1 MGILDNFEAWVTF
14 GDEEETPVNDGL
26 ALKIFKEDVC
36 DNCGCKDSKEAYES
50 NSEDLLSPKDPR

>member
-14 GDEEETPVNDGL
+14 GDEDETPVNDSL
-26 ALKIFKEDVC
+26 ALKMFKECVC
-36 DNCGCKDSKEAYES
+36 DNCGCKDES

>member
-14 GDEEETPVNDGL
+14 GDEDSL

-36 DNCGCKDSKEAYES
+36 NNCGCKNESDSK
-50 NSEDLLSPKDPR
+50 DILSPQDPR

>member
-14 GDEEETPVNDGL
+14 GDEEETPVNDSL
-26 ALKIFKEDVC
+26 ALKMFKEDVC
-36 DNCGCKDSKEAYES
+36 DNCGCKDD

>member
-14 GDEEETPVNDGL
+14 GDEEETPINDSL
-26 ALKIFKEDVC
+26 ALKMFKEDVC

-50 NSEDLLSPKDPR
+50 NNEDLLSPKDPR